1 MVESLHITFQAMAMF
16 GKPSIRQD
24 GTDQDVSYAYSGRSP
39 RAEGMV
45 RTVIDGWYLVI
56 YCIMV
61 NGFLYIEWQI
71 IADEWL
77 KNIE

>member
-1 MVESLHITFQAMAMF
+1 MGLLNRGKGMVESLHITFQAMAMF

-45 RTVIDGWYLVI
+45 RTVIDG
-56 YCIMV
+56 
-61 NGFLYIEWQI
+61 
-71 IADEWL
+71 
-77 KNIE
+77 